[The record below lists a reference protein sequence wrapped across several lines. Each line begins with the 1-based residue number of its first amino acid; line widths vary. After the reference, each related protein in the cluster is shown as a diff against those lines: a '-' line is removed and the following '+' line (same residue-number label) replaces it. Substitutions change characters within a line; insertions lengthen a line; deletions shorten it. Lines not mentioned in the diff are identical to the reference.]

1 MVEPNFDAIDPNLL
15 DEIDHQMMKV
25 VNFPARIK
33 ALVAEG
39 YSDLW
44 VNDPRTGRSKL
55 ICILSLP
62 N

>member
-1 MVEPNFDAIDPNLL
+1 MVEPNFDGIDPNLL
-15 DEIDHQMMKV
+15 DEIDQMMEV

-33 ALVAEG
+33 ALITEG
-39 YSDLW
+39 YSDVW
-44 VNDPRTGRSKL
+44 VTDPLTGRSKL